1 MDKLL
6 NYFRFIFKLNAESQ
20 TDEEVG
26 KRFKI
31 NKRHFVVESADEAK
45 VLLTTIYSGVVW
57 S

>member
-45 VLLTTIYSGVVW
+45 VLLTAIYSGVV
-57 S
+57 